1 MKPRIVAIGEVLW
14 DLLPGGRQLGGAPAN
29 FAIHAHALGGDV
41 RLVSRIGDDPLG
53 REVLD
58 AFRRRG
64 MPTDTIAVDAS
75 APTGTVEVAIGPA
88 GQPEYRIV
96 EDVAWDGIAVDAAA
110 MEAVGEADAICFGSL
125 AQRSAQSRA
134 AIETLLVVAPRAF
147 CIFDVNLR
155 APYIDV
161 QVIEASLERADALKL
176 NDQELPILAKM
187 FDLPAGEHEGVEAL
201 ARRFCLSL
209 VALTRGAQ
217 GSLLHAVNEWSDHP
231 GLEAKVVD
239 TVGAGDA
246 FTAMLVVG
254 RLAGWPLAEIN
265 RRANEVAAFVC
276 TQAGAT
282 PELPAALR
290 PKT

>member
-1 MKPRIVAIGEVLW
+1 MTHRIVAIGEVLW

-41 RLVSRIGDDPLG
+41 RLISRVGDDALG

-64 MPTDTIAVDAS
+64 MPTDTIVVDAM
-75 APTGTVEVAIGPA
+75 APTGTVAVTVGAD
-88 GQPEYRIV
+88 GQPAYRIV
-96 EDVAWDGIAVDAAA
+96 EDVAWDRIVVDQTA
-110 MEAVGEADAICFGSL
+110 MDVVQEADAVCFGSL
-125 AQRSAQSRA
+125 AQRSESSWC
-134 AIETLLVVAPRAF
+134 AIRTLVSATSPRSLR
-147 CIFDVNLR
+147 IFDVNLR
-155 APYIDV
+155 APYVDAKT
-161 QVIEASLERADALKL
+161 IEASLDVADALKL
-176 NDQELPILAKM
+176 NDQELPILTKM
-187 FDLPAGEHEGVEAL
+187 FGLPGGEREGVEAL

-209 VALTRGAQ
+209 VALTRGAS
-217 GSLLHAVNEWSDHP
+217 GSLLHADGEWSDHP
-231 GLEAKVVD
+231 GLPTKVVD

-254 RLAGWPLAEIN
+254 RLAGWPLDEIN

-282 PELPAALR
+282 PELPAAYR
-290 PKT
+290 